1 MSNSERV
8 DQATKDMT
16 LGERIKKIRKENKL
30 TQAALAEGIGMR
42 QNSIALLEMDK
53 RNPSEQTLIS
63 ICRFLH
69 VNEDW
74 LREGIGDIYTAE
86 YDSLSSEARAAKLR
100 QEDIDLLKAYIRL
113 PEPYRAILRE
123 CLVALCGGVK
133 HEDAEGG
140 MIICSRSHKDTSK
153 LTEDEVKGLED
164 MAMSFIDKRNKEKDG
179 EAR

>member
-8 DQATKDMT
+8 NQATKDMT

-30 TQAALAEGIGMR
+30 TQATLAEGIGMR

-86 YDSLSSEARAAKLR
+86 YDSLSTEARAAKLH

-113 PEPYRAILRE
+113 PETHRAILRE
-123 CLVALCGGVK
+123 CLMALCGGVK
-133 HEDAEGG
+133 HEDAEGD
-140 MIICSRSHKDTSK
+140 MIICSRKDSPVN
-153 LTEDEVKGLED
+153 LTNAEVMDLED
-164 MAMSFIDKRNKEKDG
+164 MATFFIDKKNKEKDG